1 MSKESTTT
9 SFPTMG
15 DSWYKAGVVNISGAR
30 SSYTMPETKKGF
42 AKKTV
47 EEKKA
52 NRGHNVIHGA
62 QGKPAIKIAKI
73 AYPNC
78 PENSQTER
86 NVKTMPS
93 AAGFEP
99 SHYGATG
106 PSK

>member
-1 MSKESTTT
+1 MADQSTTT
-9 SFPTMG
+9 SFPVMG
-15 DSWYKAGVVNISGAR
+15 DKWYTTGVKNISGAR
-30 SSYTMPETKKGF
+30 SSYTIQETKKGF
-42 AKKTV
+42 AKGEPT
-47 EEKKA
+47 EKKA

-93 AAGFEP
+93 AAGFDP
-99 SHYGATG
+99 GHYGATG